1 MNIFSGIVVY
11 VLTWWVVFF
20 CMLPVNIKII
30 EKPVSGHMPGA
41 PDNPHIKGKLILTSV
56 ISVFVWG
63 LIYLVI
69 KSDLLSFREMASHMR
84 M

>member
-11 VLTWWVVFF
+11 VLTWWIVFF
-20 CMLPVNIKII
+20 CMLPLNLEIVIKT
-30 EKPVSGHMPGA
+30 PRGHMPGA
-41 PDNPHIKGKLILTSV
+41 PVDPHLKGKAMLTTLISLV
-56 ISVFVWG
+56 IWG

-69 KSDLLSFREMASHMR
+69 RSDLLSFRVIASHMR